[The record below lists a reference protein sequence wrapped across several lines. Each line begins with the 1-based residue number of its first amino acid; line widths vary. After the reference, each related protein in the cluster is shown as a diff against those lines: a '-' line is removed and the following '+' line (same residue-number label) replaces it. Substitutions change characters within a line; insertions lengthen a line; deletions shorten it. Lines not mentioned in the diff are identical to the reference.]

1 MELPLFP
8 QVMDPRS
15 QLLVHETPIPC
26 SGNIVKMEAFRI
38 ADKNYVA
45 VVVATNGSTV
55 RDDNPIYNSAYY
67 AHEQGGMV
75 EYNMRPIEKYKGS
88 AIFFHVE
95 SGYDRGSAGCI
106 TVPEEDVVEVLQWLD
121 PEKSP
126 YMLIRTQ

>member
-1 MELPLFP
+1 MNETQDCIIAVTSSPGNISFNIMELPLFP

-67 AHEQGGMV
+67 AHEQGGMD
-75 EYNMRPIEKYKGS
+75 EYNLRL
-88 AIFFHVE
+88 F
-95 SGYDRGSAGCI
+95 
-106 TVPEEDVVEVLQWLD
+106 VVRLPTRDKHIIRILHEGKEVTSYIL
-121 PEKSP
+121 S
-126 YMLIRTQ
+126 I